1 MARYDRA
8 IPPGGKGNIT
18 LSIDTSSVRG
28 EFEKKA
34 IVWSNDLERRSIALY
49 LTGEVKPHISLEP
62 GGYLSLWGVKGK
74 VPREHLDIIN
84 NHKRPLKIVG
94 IDNDLTGHFRLN
106 LEEIKPGFVY
116 RLEVED
122 VSKLAGDYKGYL
134 IITTDNPLKPKL
146 KVIVTGQISE

>member
-1 MARYDRA
+1 M
-8 IPPGGKGNIT
+8 
-18 LSIDTSSVRG
+18 
-28 EFEKKA
+28 
-34 IVWSNDLERRSIALY
+34 
-49 LTGEVKPHISLEP
+49 
-62 GGYLSLWGVKGK
+62 WGVKGK

-84 NHKRPLKIVG
+84 NQKRPLKIVG
-94 IDNDLTGHFRLN
+94 IDNDLMDHVRWN

-134 IITTDNPLKPKL
+134 IITTDNSLKPKL

>member
-1 MARYDRA
+1 
-8 IPPGGKGNIT
+8 
-18 LSIDTSSVRG
+18 
-28 EFEKKA
+28 
-34 IVWSNDLERRSIALY
+34 LERISIALY

-62 GGYLSLWGVKGK
+62 GGYLSLGGVKGK

-94 IDNDLTGHFRLN
+94 IDNDLTDHVRLN

-122 VSKLAGDYKGYL
+122 VSKLAGDYKAW
-134 IITTDNPLKPKL
+134 
-146 KVIVTGQISE
+146 ISICQKSTK